1 MDLLS
6 TLFDLLLHIDKTM
19 LQFIDTHGAWIYVL
33 LVLIIFSE
41 TGLVFANFLPGD
53 SLLFVAGAICAMGK
67 MDLYLLMGL
76 LTAAAITGDA
86 VNYAIGRWFGA
97 ALISRTKLVSPERLA
112 YTQGFFDRYGGQ
124 TIIIARFLPI
134 ARTMAP
140 FVAGFAKMDPKRFL
154 SYNVSGGILWVV
166 SLTLAGYWF
175 GNLPF
180 VRDNLTAVILGI
192 IFVSLLPG
200 IIAIVRAKLSSRSA
214 AK

>member
-19 LQFIDTHGAWIYVL
+19 LQFIDSHGAWIYVL

-67 MDLYLLMGL
+67 MDLPLLMLL
-76 LTAAAITGDA
+76 LTTAAIVGDA
-86 VNYAIGRWFGA
+86 VNYSVGRWFGQ
-97 ALISRTKLVSPERLA
+97 ALIRRTRLVNPARLA

-140 FVAGFAKMDPKRFL
+140 FVAGFAKMDPKKFFL
-154 SYNVSGGILWVV
+154 FNFSGGILWVV
-166 SLTLAGYWF
+166 SLTAAGYWF

-192 IFVSLLPG
+192 IIVSLLPG
-200 IIAIVRAKLSSRSA
+200 VIAVLRARFSKSRVT
-214 AK
+214 

>member
-1 MDLLS
+1 MEVVS
-6 TLFDLLLHIDKTM
+6 YIFDLLLHIDQTM
-19 LQFIDTHGAWIYVL
+19 LQFIDNYGAWIYVL

-67 MDLYLLMGL
+67 MDLFLLMGL
-76 LTAAAITGDA
+76 LSAAAITGDA

-97 ALISRTKLVSPERLA
+97 ALISRTRLVSPARLA

-124 TIIIARFLPI
+124 TIVIARFLPI

-140 FVAGFAKMDPKRFL
+140 FVAGFARMDPKKFFAF
-154 SYNVSGGILWVV
+154 NVGGGLLWVI

-180 VRDNLTAVILGI
+180 VRDHLTAVILGI
-192 IFVSLLPG
+192 IVVSLLPG
-200 IIAIVRAKLSSRSA
+200 VVAIVRARFFKRT
-214 AK
+214 

>member
-1 MDLLS
+1 MEFVS
-6 TLFDLLLHIDKTM
+6 YIFDLLLHIDKTM
-19 LQFIDTHGAWIYVL
+19 LQFIDTYGAWIYVL

-76 LTAAAITGDA
+76 LSAAAITGDA
-86 VNYAIGRWFGA
+86 VNYAIGRWFGES
-97 ALISRTKLVSPERLA
+97 LMRRTRLVSPERLA

-124 TIIIARFLPI
+124 TIVIARFLPI

-140 FVAGFAKMDPKRFL
+140 FVAGMARMDPKRFFFF
-154 SYNVSGGILWVV
+154 NVSGGLFWVI
-166 SLTLAGYWF
+166 SLTLAGFWF

-200 IIAIVRAKLSSRSA
+200 LIAIARAKFAGKKS
-214 AK
+214 

>member
-6 TLFDLLLHIDKTM
+6 SLFDLLLHIDQTM
-19 LQFIDTHGAWIYVL
+19 LNFIESHGAWIYVL
-33 LVLIIFSE
+33 LVVIIFSE

-76 LTAAAITGDA
+76 LTAAAIVGDA

-97 ALISRTKLVSPERLA
+97 ALIRRTKLVSPERLA

-140 FVAGFAKMDPKRFL
+140 FAAGFAKMDPKRFL

-175 GNLPF
+175 GNLPL

-192 IFVSLLPG
+192 ILVSLLPAV
-200 IIAIVRAKLSSRSA
+200 IAFVRAKLSSRTVV
-214 AK
+214 K

>member
-19 LQFIDTHGAWIYVL
+19 LQFIETHGAWIYVL

-76 LTAAAITGDA
+76 LIVAAITGDA
-86 VNYAIGRWFGA
+86 LNYAIGRWFGE
-97 ALISRTKLVSPERLA
+97 ALIRRTKLVSPERMA
-112 YTQGFFDRYGGQ
+112 YTQGFFDRYGAQ

-192 IFVSLLPG
+192 IIVSLLPG
-200 IIAIVRAKLSSRSA
+200 IIAVLRAKMSA
-214 AK
+214 RNSGR

>member
-1 MDLLS
+1 MEIITS
-6 TLFDLLLHIDKTM
+6 LFDLLLHIDKTM
-19 LQFIDTHGAWIYVL
+19 LQFIETHGAWIYLL
-33 LVLIIFSE
+33 LVLIIFAE
-41 TGLVFANFLPGD
+41 TGLVFASILPGD

-67 MDLYLLMGL
+67 MDILLIMGL

-97 ALISRTKLVSPERLA
+97 ALISRTRLVSPQRMA

-140 FVAGFAKMDPKRFL
+140 FVAGFARMDPKRFF
-154 SYNVSGGILWVV
+154 SFNVSGGVLWVV
-166 SLTLAGYWF
+166 SLTLAGYLF

-180 VRDNLTAVILGI
+180 IRDHLTLVILGI
-192 IFVSLLPG
+192 IFLSLLPG
-200 IIAIVRAKLSSRSA
+200 IIAIIRARLA
-214 AK
+214 QAKS